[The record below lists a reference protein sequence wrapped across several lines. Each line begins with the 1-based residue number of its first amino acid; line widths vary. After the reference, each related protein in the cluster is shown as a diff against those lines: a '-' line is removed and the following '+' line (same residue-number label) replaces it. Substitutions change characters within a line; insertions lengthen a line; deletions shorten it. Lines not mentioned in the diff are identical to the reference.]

1 MYEAHAKAFETR
13 IWLLAQEG
21 KMRAQ
26 RRMGVFLWVGSLII
40 ASSCVARAQMIDNTQ
55 ALNPINAGI
64 NKSLSQEIGASRGDI
79 NTPGSSLYIIKR
91 DPFRS
96 IRRGRQLF
104 QRKFTRV
111 QGQGP
116 GVDDGV
122 GNIATTI
129 AIGAGVVDS
138 CAGCHARP
146 RGSAGFGGD
155 VVTRP
160 DSRNTPHLFGLGLK
174 EMLADEMTSDLRTIR
189 SQAITSAKQKGRS
202 VTLALVTKGISFGSI
217 TGNPDGSVSTSEIQG
232 VDPDLRIR
240 PFFAQGGTIS
250 MREFIVGALNAEMG
264 LQASLDPDLAA
275 ASSGQ
280 RVITPSGMVL
290 DGSLDKIEAPPAGDQ
305 FNGNEIDVAIVDHL
319 EFYLLNYFK
328 PGIYQQ
334 DASAQHGLKVFNQ
347 IGCSSCHVQNL
358 TINRDRRVADINTAY
373 DPVNGIFNTLF
384 ATAVPLFST
393 VNDGNT
399 NPLKLPN
406 LQPFVVQ
413 NIFTDFKRH
422 DLGPNFHERNWDGTY
437 QKQFLTRPLWGV
449 GSFGSL
455 GHDGRSISLTEVILR
470 HGGEAQA
477 SRDAFASLSVQDPGA
492 TSDLLHFLSTLVLF
506 PPDDTAST
514 LDPGN
519 RSDPNFPQSG
529 HGSIKLTVLFNNPSD
544 KE

>member
-1 MYEAHAKAFETR
+1 MLVTVG
-13 IWLLAQEG
+13 LLT
-21 KMRAQ
+21 
-26 RRMGVFLWVGSLII
+26 
-40 ASSCVARAQMIDNTQ
+40 VAVAGGQMIDNTQ
-55 ALNPINAGI
+55 ALNPLNAGI
-64 NKSLSQEIGASRGDI
+64 NKSLMQEIGAGRGDI

-96 IRRGRQLF
+96 VRRGRQLF
-104 QRKFTRV
+104 QRKFTRT

-116 GVDDGV
+116 GVQDGV
-122 GNIATTI
+122 GNIASNI

-174 EMLADEMTSDLRTIR
+174 EMLADEMTSDLRVIR
-189 SQAITSAKQKGRS
+189 SQAVTSAKQSGKP
-202 VTLALVTKGISFGSI
+202 VTLPLVTKGVSFGSI
-217 TGNPDGSVSTSEIQG
+217 MANPDGSVNTSQVQG

-240 PFFAQGGTIS
+240 PFFAHGGTIS
-250 MREFIVGALNAEMG
+250 IREFIVGALNAEMG
-264 LQASLDPDLAA
+264 LQAMDPDLAT
-275 ASSGQ
+275 ASAGG
-280 RVITPSGMVL
+280 RVVTPSGMVL
-290 DGSLDKIEAPPAGDQ
+290 DGSLDKVEAPPGPDQ
-305 FNGNEIDVAIVDHL
+305 ITGAYEIDPALVDHL

-328 PGIYQQ
+328 PGTYQQ

-347 IGCSSCHVQNL
+347 LGCSSCHVQNL
-358 TINRDRRVADINTAY
+358 TINRDRRVADINTVY
-373 DPVNGIFNTLF
+373 DPGNGIFNTLF
-384 ATAVPLFST
+384 ATAVPLFHAA
-393 VNDGNT
+393 NDGNPF
-399 NPLKLPN
+399 PLKLPN
-406 LQPFVVQ
+406 MQPFVVQ

-422 DLGPNFHERNWDGTY
+422 DLGPNFHERNWDGSY
-437 QKQFLTRPLWGV
+437 QTLFLTRPLWGV
-449 GSFGSL
+449 GSLGSL

-477 SRDAFASLSVQDPGA
+477 ARDAFANLYSQNQQSGDSGEA
-492 TSDLLHFLSTLVLF
+492 SDLLHFLSTLVLF

-514 LDPGN
+514 LDAGN

-529 HGSIKLTVLFNNPSD
+529 HGSIKLTFLFNNPSD

>member
-1 MYEAHAKAFETR
+1 MENPSVRREGTATR
-13 IWLLAQEG
+13 MNPIRWVVLVTVGLLT
-21 KMRAQ
+21 
-26 RRMGVFLWVGSLII
+26 
-40 ASSCVARAQMIDNTQ
+40 VAVADGQMIDNTQ

-64 NKSLSQEIGASRGDI
+64 NKSLMQEIGAGRGDI
-79 NTPGSSLYIIKR
+79 NTAGSSLYIIKR

-96 IRRGRQLF
+96 VRRGRQLF
-104 QRKFTRV
+104 QRKFTRTE
-111 QGQGP
+111 GQGP
-116 GVDDGV
+116 GVQDGV
-122 GNIATTI
+122 GNIASNI

-174 EMLADEMTSDLRTIR
+174 EMLADEMTSDLRAIR
-189 SQAITSAKQKGRS
+189 SQAVTSAKQSGKP
-202 VTLALVTKGISFGSI
+202 VTLALVTKGVSFGSI
-217 TGNPDGSVSTSEIQG
+217 MANPDGYVNTSQVQG

-250 MREFIVGALNAEMG
+250 IREFIVGALNAEMG
-264 LQASLDPDLAA
+264 LQALDPDLAT
-275 ASSGQ
+275 ASAGG
-280 RVITPSGMVL
+280 RVVTPSGMVL
-290 DGSLDKIEAPPAGDQ
+290 DGSLDKVEAPPGPDQ
-305 FNGNEIDVAIVDHL
+305 ITNAYEIDVALVDHL

-328 PGIYQQ
+328 PGTYQQ
-334 DASAQHGLKVFNQ
+334 DENARHGLKVFNRL
-347 IGCSSCHVQNL
+347 GCSSCHVQNL
-358 TINRDRRVADINTAY
+358 TINRDRRVADINTVY

-384 ATAVPLFST
+384 ATAVGLFHT
-393 VNDGNT
+393 VNDGNPF
-399 NPLKLPN
+399 PLKLPN

-437 QKQFLTRPLWGV
+437 QTQFLTRPLWGV
-449 GSFGSL
+449 GSLGSL
-455 GHDGRSISLTEVILR
+455 GHDGRSVSLTEVILR

-477 SRDAFASLSVQDPGA
+477 ARDAFANLYSQNQEDGDSGNA
-492 TSDLLHFLSTLVLF
+492 SDLLHFLSTLVLF

-514 LDPGN
+514 LDAGN

>member
-1 MYEAHAKAFETR
+1 MEKPSVPK
-13 IWLLAQEG
+13 EG
-21 KMRAQ
+21 K
-26 RRMGVFLWVGSLII
+26 
-40 ASSCVARAQMIDNTQ
+40 VARMNPTRWVMLVTVGLLTVAVAGGQMIDNTQ

-64 NKSLSQEIGASRGDI
+64 NKSLMQEIGAGRGDI
-79 NTPGSSLYIIKR
+79 NTAGSSLYIIKR

-96 IRRGRQLF
+96 VRRGRQLF
-104 QRKFTRV
+104 QRKFTRT

-116 GVDDGV
+116 GVQDGV
-122 GNIATTI
+122 GNIASNI

-174 EMLADEMTSDLRTIR
+174 EMLADEMTSDLRAIR
-189 SQAITSAKQKGRS
+189 SQAVTSAKQSGKP
-202 VTLALVTKGISFGSI
+202 VTLALVTKGVSFGSI
-217 TGNPDGSVSTSEIQG
+217 MAHPDGSVNTSRVQG

-240 PFFAQGGTIS
+240 PFFAHGGTIS
-250 MREFIVGALNAEMG
+250 IREFIVGALNAEMG
-264 LQASLDPDLAA
+264 LQALDPDLAT
-275 ASSGQ
+275 ASAGG
-280 RVITPSGMVL
+280 RVVTPSGMVL
-290 DGSLDKIEAPPAGDQ
+290 DGSLDKVEAPPDPDQ
-305 FNGNEIDVAIVDHL
+305 ITNAYEIDVALVDHL

-328 PGIYQQ
+328 PGTYQQ

-347 IGCSSCHVQNL
+347 LGCSSCHVQNL
-358 TINRDRRVADINTAY
+358 TINRDRRVADINTVY
-373 DPVNGIFNTLF
+373 DPVKGIFNTLF
-384 ATAVPLFST
+384 AAAVPLFHT
-393 VNDGNT
+393 VNDGSPF
-399 NPLKLPN
+399 PLKLPN
-406 LQPFVVQ
+406 LQPFFVQ

-422 DLGPNFHERNWDGTY
+422 DLGPNFHERNWDGSY
-437 QKQFLTRPLWGV
+437 QTLFLTRPLWGV
-449 GSFGSL
+449 GSLGSL

-477 SRDAFASLSVQDPGA
+477 ARDAFANLYSQNQQNEDSGDA
-492 TSDLLHFLSTLVLF
+492 SDLLHFLSTLVLF

-514 LDPGN
+514 LDAGN